1 MQTILTRSGRIA
13 AAAAGAALAAFLLAG
28 CHDDN
33 PPADNTTVT
42 PPASSS
48 TTVVTPPAGTTTTPG
63 TTTTTTTPDTK
74 INTNAGPGGSTGT
87 DSALSD
93 AVNTAIVHNKQ
104 MTGSRVEPV
113 ATAGVVTLNGQ
124 VQNQQQKALAEK
136 TASQV
141 PGVSSVKNKL
151 IIVTTGG
158 AKPKPIVVTKTKTV
172 IVHDKAAPADN
183 GASGTQ
189 TPAAPANPA
198 TPAAPDNTMGAGNTG
213 AGTNTG
219 TSNP

>member
-1 MQTILTRSGRIA
+1 MPTVTTRTGRIA
-13 AAAAGAALAAFLLAG
+13 AATAGAALAAFLMAG
-28 CHDDN
+28 CHDSN
-33 PPADNTTVT
+33 PPADNTTVAA
-42 PPASSS
+42 PPASS
-48 TTVVTPPAGTTTTPG
+48 TTVVTPPAGTTTT
-63 TTTTTTTPDTK
+63 TTTGTTPDTK

-113 ATAGVVTLNGQ
+113 AMAGVVTLNGQ

-136 TASQV
+136 AATQV

-158 AKPKPIVVTKTKTV
+158 AKPKPMVITKTKTI
-172 IVHDKAAPADN
+172 IVHDQAAPAPADN
-183 GASGTQ
+183 GATGAQAPGSASGT
-189 TPAAPANPA
+189 AAPAAPA
-198 TPAAPDNTMGAGNTG
+198 TPAAPDNTSSTGGATGN
-213 AGTNTG
+213 
-219 TSNP
+219 P

>member
-1 MQTILTRSGRIA
+1 MQNTITRSGRIA
-13 AAAAGAALAAFLLAG
+13 AATLGAALAAFLLAG
-28 CHDDN
+28 CSDNN

-42 PPASSS
+42 PAPASS
-48 TTVVTPPAGTTTTPG
+48 TTVVTPPAG

-87 DSALSD
+87 DAALSD

-136 TASQV
+136 TATQV

-158 AKPKPIVVTKTKTV
+158 AKPKPMVITKTKTI
-172 IVHDKAAPADN
+172 IVHDKAAPP
-183 GASGTQ
+183 ASDT
-189 TPAAPANPA
+189 TPPAPPAAPDGNAAPA
-198 TPAAPDNTMGAGNTG
+198 TPAAPDNTGAG
-213 AGTNTG
+213 ANTG

>member
-1 MQTILTRSGRIA
+1 MQDMIKRSGRITA
-13 AAAAGAALAAFLLAG
+13 ATVGAALAALLMAG
-28 CHDDN
+28 CHNDN

-42 PPASSS
+42 PPAVSS
-48 TTVVTPPAGTTTTPG
+48 TTVVTPSTGA
-63 TTTTTTTPDTK
+63 TTTTTTAPDTK

-141 PGVSSVKNKL
+141 PGVASVKNKL

-158 AKPKPIVVTKTKTV
+158 AKPKPMVITKTKTI
-172 IVHDKAAPADN
+172 IVHDKAAPAPVDN
-183 GASGTQ
+183 GAGG
-189 TPAAPANPA
+189 TPAPAPDTSAAPA
-198 TPAAPDNTMGAGNTG
+198 TPAAPDNTGAGNTG